1 MSEYQ
6 VDHWDDSGMTN
17 QVDQIWEVFG
27 MEEEHQEKWLSESA
41 SCSHRAEQ
49 LLARYSTHY

>member
-27 MEEEHQEKWLSESA
+27 MEEKKKKNCRVSQPVVVTGLN
-41 SCSHRAEQ
+41 
-49 LLARYSTHY
+49 